1 MHGYDPRGTD
11 NIVLYLDPS
20 AVGKKEEPSFDL
32 FSFEKYMSENLFKH
46 EWNLLFVFKDATTF
60 IMPPQKDF
68 RLQIYCQIKMN
79 KLKIQSFELEGLE
92 ERYYKHFDLETVR
105 LFMWEMAL
113 GSFGYQVD
121 LSPVVWSDESYK
133 LYLEEVELRNKSKKE
148 RDFLMKPFTETE
160 FKSLILAVDYLNLA
174 QFFKNEKP
182 LPMYLANRE
191 IIRDWN
197 VLQDFINM
205 EKGSKQREPFE
216 KKRQAMMKS
225 LERIPSHIME
235 RTKTQKKISYHGVL
249 DDIAQHHLFLY
260 LQGGLR
266 NTTNLKGDTLKRETK
281 SLFSWITT
289 EVRP

>member
-11 NIVLYLDPS
+11 NIVMYVDVDKNGDTS
-20 AVGKKEEPSFDL
+20 KDL

-46 EWNLLFVFKDATTF
+46 DWALHFVFQDATTF
-60 IMPPQKDF
+60 ILPPQKDF
-68 RLQIYCQIKMN
+68 RLSMYVSLSMN
-79 KLKIQSFELEGLE
+79 KLKIESFQLEGLE
-92 ERYYKHFDLETVR
+92 ERYYQHFDLETVR

-121 LSPVVWSDESYK
+121 LSPVQWSDESYK
-133 LYLEEVELRNKSKKE
+133 LYLEEVELRNKNKKQ
-148 RDFLMKPFTETE
+148 RDFVMKPFTETE
-160 FKSLILAVDYLNLA
+160 FKSLILAVDYLNLV

-182 LPMYLANRE
+182 IPMYLANRE
-191 IIRDWN
+191 IIRNWN

-216 KKRQAMMKS
+216 KKREAMMKS
-225 LERIPSHIME
+225 LQRIPSYILE
-235 RTKTQKKISYHGVL
+235 REKTQKKVNYHGAL
-249 DDIAQHHLFLY
+249 DDVAQHHLFLY